1 MSSEKLILIRSEIL
15 GLLHNTWPAN
25 YDYSSINRE
34 NLPLPIQIKFSKK
47 TKTFWCSFFAFLES
61 TLNFQRSEKKIEPHW
76 SSISEVLD
84 SERCA
89 YLNT

>member
-34 NLPLPIQIKFSKK
+34 NLPLPIQIKFPKK

-61 TLNFQRSEKKIEPHW
+61 TLNFQRSEKK
-76 SSISEVLD
+76 SSLIGQVFPKLLTARDVLI
-84 SERCA
+84 
-89 YLNT
+89 